1 MAEVIHT
8 RRNMI
13 TKTRYTKGEGEERI
27 VDILVCPESLTDQQQ
42 HSVGTKESSKSLG
55 TGPLAR
61 NCDSYRVSDL
71 ASDVTYV
78 PLPSENERHLSYFF
92 YIGMSL
98 DFGTM

>member
-1 MAEVIHT
+1 MAEAIHPRPNVTTEVRNT
-8 RRNMI
+8 R
-13 TKTRYTKGEGEERI
+13 GEGEERI